1 MTTATATTTALLEV
15 TAAKRLIRATAKK
28 IDAPIFDIRGEAAT
42 NKRRGVKKGDPIVMH
57 GARWLVVDP
66 SLERFRGEHM
76 AGYNQPAAAAH
87 LRMLR
92 DALVDAGFRV
102 DWSGRYY
109 ESFFVQVA

>member
-1 MTTATATTTALLEV
+1 MTTTATTTLLEV

-28 IDAPIFDIRGEAAT
+28 IGASIFISGASAT
-42 NKRRGVKKGDPIVMH
+42 NKRRGISKGDPIVMH

-92 DALVDAGFRV
+92 DALIDAGFRV

-109 ESFFVQVA
+109 GSFFVQVA

>member
-1 MTTATATTTALLEV
+1 MTTAQQTATALLEV

-42 NKRRGVKKGDPIVMH
+42 NKRRGVRKGDPIVMN

-66 SLERFRGEHM
+66 SIERFRGEYM
-76 AGYNQPAAAAH
+76 ACFNQPAAAAH

-92 DALVDAGFRV
+92 DALIDAGFRV
-102 DWSGRYY
+102 DWSGRYS
-109 ESFFVQVA
+109 ESIFVQVA